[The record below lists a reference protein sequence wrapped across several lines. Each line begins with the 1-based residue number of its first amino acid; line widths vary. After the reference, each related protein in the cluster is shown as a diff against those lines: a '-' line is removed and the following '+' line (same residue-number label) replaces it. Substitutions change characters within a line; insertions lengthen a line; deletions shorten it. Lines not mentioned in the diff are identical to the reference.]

1 MSSLV
6 RMYIGIDPGL
16 TGAVAYITDRGH
28 YGVFDLPVSSDGTHR
43 WIDAKTTAE
52 LIDSFPLMDGISV
65 DSGITAFVERTHAM
79 PKQGVSSTFAMGMA
93 LGSILAACQVARLS
107 IRMVPASSW
116 KKASKLSS
124 DKSASLGKARLMFPN
139 AELHRKKDHNRAEAL
154 LIADWGRLH
163 G

>member
-1 MSSLV
+1 MSRV
-6 RMYIGIDPGL
+6 YIGIDPGL
-16 TGAVAYITDRGH
+16 TGAIAYITDGGG
-28 YGVFDLPVSSDGTHR
+28 YGVYDLPIVSDGTHK
-43 WIDAKTTAE
+43 WIDSGCLLTIIATIPK
-52 LIDSFPLMDGISV
+52 GHQSV
-65 DSGITAFVERTHAM
+65 YVERTHAM

-93 LGSILAACQVARLS
+93 LGSILATCQAAGLS
-107 IRMVPASSW
+107 IRMVPAATW